1 MPSRELLVDK
11 EALEE
16 VSTAAVARW
25 CSGEEESA
33 THSDEEG
40 DLRIGWGS
48 KKKSSGNLGDIYNT
62 NKQYVVSKQKA
73 KGIII
78 EVTRSKHH
86 SSNRDVLSGKMKNNC
101 RIFLAVTTY
110 RHSRN
115 NN

>member
-40 DLRIGWGS
+40 DLRI
-48 KKKSSGNLGDIYNT
+48 KRKSWRYNT
-62 NKQYVVSKQKA
+62 NKQYVVSKQKE

-101 RIFLAVTTY
+101 RISLAVTTY